1 MHAALADAFCVSN
14 GTSQPELAMR
24 PGEAVRAGLVA
35 LYLEQLPRF
44 SASVPCGHFALPH
57 LAISSRPP
65 PPVQS
70 PRSVR

>member
-1 MHAALADAFCVSN
+1 MYAVLADAFRVSD

-24 PGEAVRAGLVA
+24 PGEGVRAGLVA

-44 SASVPCGHFALPH
+44 SASGPWGHFALPH
-57 LAISSRPP
+57 LVISSCPP

-70 PRSVR
+70 PRAVR